1 MLMKFLQRF
10 NLKGLLRQ
18 YRAEGLSMRRRL
30 ATYLMSAL
38 IMILSLVLLLFNFF
52 GIINPA
58 DHQIKEVVTAQS
70 SSYTGSLERDYDKIA
85 AYTISFA
92 EQIEESLQN
101 HLSENGIVFSDLENN
116 ANAINSLQCAL
127 YNTVYLNMQVAPASG
142 AFYILN
148 TTVNSASETPLFNG
162 IYLKYVNLSS
172 ENTVNNE
179 FALYRGSYTTGKEN
193 NITFHSGWNNEN
205 RTDFFEDCETVFSSG
220 VHYALSSVV
229 EIPETWENA
238 RYIYVPLRDRQDK
251 IIGVCGFE
259 INDLLFQLSHKTEDP
274 RWGQLVCGLIDQH
287 QGIYCGQFNS
297 NRYQID
303 MNNNFQIIS
312 KTDYTRFD
320 FGTESCVGTT
330 GEIFLGNDTF
340 TVAVMMPQAQYDKFI
355 RVGQLR
361 NAMIFMILGVL
372 TLVSCVIMSHRY
384 VSPIVKRIEQ
394 VKAKEI
400 GSDPSNIREIDDLF
414 AFLAARDVA
423 YETRLEELE
432 QEKQTAEANA
442 AQTQKDYQTA
452 LRQLDL
458 VQGELE
464 QLTAAQHREIVLEEY
479 EFFLCNLGTLTAT
492 EYKVYELYIAGKN
505 AKQIAQL
512 LGISENTLKYHNKN
526 IYGKLGVSSRKQLL
540 RFAALKQQQDKKG
553 DSNT

>member
-1 MLMKFLQRF
+1 
-10 NLKGLLRQ
+10 LKKAKLKLLFQ
-18 YRAEGLSMRRRL
+18 HFRAEGLSLRKRFLLYIISAIATFLALTMVLLNLFGFLNPANVQIMRDLDTWLAASVDSIDHDCDELAACAISFSQQLESQIQSYLIDHQLQFDDLQDNSQRL
-30 ATYLMSAL
+30 A
-38 IMILSLVLLLFNFF
+38 
-52 GIINPA
+52 
-58 DHQIKEVVTAQS
+58 D
-70 SSYTGSLERDYDKIA
+70 
-85 AYTISFA
+85 
-92 EQIEESLQN
+92 LQR
-101 HLSENGIVFSDLENN
+101 
-116 ANAINSLQCAL
+116 QL
-127 YNTVYLNMQVAPASG
+127 YGTVYLNMQVAPASG

-148 TTVNSASETPLFNG
+148 TTVNSASEIPLFNG

-179 FALYRGSYTTGKEN
+179 FALYRGSYATGKEN

-205 RTDFFEDCETVFSSG
+205 RTDFFEDCETVFSAG

-259 INDLLFQLSHKTEDP
+259 ISDLLFRLSHKTEDP

-287 QGIYCGQFNS
+287 QGNYYGQFNS
-297 NRYQID
+297 NRYQTG
-303 MNNNFQIIS
+303 NTNSNLRIIS
-312 KTDYTRFD
+312 KTDYTQFD

-330 GEIFLGNDTF
+330 RDIFLGNDTF
-340 TVAVMMPQAQYDKFI
+340 TVAMMMPQAQYQKFI
-355 RVGQLR
+355 RTGQLQ
-361 NAMIFMILGVL
+361 NAMIFLILGIL
-372 TLVSCVIMSHRY
+372 TLVCCVIMSHKY
-384 VSPIVKRIEQ
+384 VSPILKRIEQ
-394 VKAKEI
+394 VKAREI
-400 GSDPSNIREIDDLF
+400 SGDPINIREIDDLF

-432 QEKQTAEANA
+432 KERQAAEANA
-442 AQTQKDYQTA
+442 TQTQKDYETA

-492 EYKVYELYIAGKN
+492 EYKVYELYLDGKN
-505 AKQIAQL
+505 AKQIAEL

-526 IYGKLGVSSRKQLL
+526 IYSKLGISSRKQML
-540 RFAALKQQQDKKG
+540 RFAALKQYRENHPK
-553 DSNT
+553 SP

>member
-1 MLMKFLQRF
+1 MKKAK
-10 NLKGLLRQ
+10 LKLLFQ
-18 YRAEGLSMRRRL
+18 HFRAEGLSLRKRFLLYIISAIATFLALTMVLLNLFGFLNPANVQIMRDLDTWLAACVDSIDHDCDELAACAISFSQQLESQIQSYLIDHQLQFDDLQDNSQRL
-30 ATYLMSAL
+30 A
-38 IMILSLVLLLFNFF
+38 
-52 GIINPA
+52 
-58 DHQIKEVVTAQS
+58 D
-70 SSYTGSLERDYDKIA
+70 
-85 AYTISFA
+85 
-92 EQIEESLQN
+92 LQR
-101 HLSENGIVFSDLENN
+101 
-116 ANAINSLQCAL
+116 QL
-127 YNTVYLNMQVAPASG
+127 YGTVYLNMQVAPASG

-148 TTVNSASETPLFNG
+148 TTVNSASEIPLFNG

-179 FALYRGSYTTGKEN
+179 FALYRGSYATGKEN

-205 RTDFFEDCETVFSSG
+205 RTDFFEDCETVFSAG

-259 INDLLFQLSHKTEDP
+259 ISDLLFRLSHKTEDP

-287 QGIYCGQFNS
+287 QGNYNGQFNS
-297 NRYQID
+297 NRYQTG
-303 MNNNFQIIS
+303 NSHSGLQIVS
-312 KTDYTRFD
+312 KKDYTQFD

-330 GEIFLGNDTF
+330 RDIFLGNDTF
-340 TVAVMMPQAQYDKFI
+340 TVAVMMPQAQYQKFI
-355 RVGQLR
+355 QIGQLQ
-361 NAMIFMILGVL
+361 NAMIFLILGTL
-372 TLVSCVIMSHRY
+372 TLVCCVIMSHKY
-384 VSPIVKRIEQ
+384 VSPILKRIEQ

-432 QEKQTAEANA
+432 QEKQAAEANA
-442 AQTQKDYQTA
+442 TQTQIDYETA

-492 EYKVYELYIAGKN
+492 EYKVYELYLAGKN
-505 AKQIAQL
+505 AKQIVEI

-526 IYGKLGVSSRKQLL
+526 IYSKLGISSRKQML
-540 RFAALKQQQDKKG
+540 RFAALKQHQDTLAK
-553 DSNT
+553 NP